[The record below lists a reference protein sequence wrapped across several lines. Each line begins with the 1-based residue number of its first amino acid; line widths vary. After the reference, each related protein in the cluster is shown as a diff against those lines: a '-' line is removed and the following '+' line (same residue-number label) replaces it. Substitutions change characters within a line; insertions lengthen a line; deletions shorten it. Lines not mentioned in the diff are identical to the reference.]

1 MIAKIEKI
9 ARQFRLEAGQQAD
22 RVIASLRQ
30 VTVNTADMIASGKTP
45 VRKIADT
52 GVKLNRISHKGV
64 EKLVK
69 NQASLIETT
78 LDDSAARLKL
88 AARAN
93 DIRTLVGDQIASLG
107 SSRERTIGKA
117 RKNLDI
123 VVDTGTEIRGVVR
136 GAIEELRPVKPVA
149 KKATRAGKKVARK
162 ATATRK
168 SVTKKATATRKSVTK
183 KATATRKT
191 VAKKATAASKST
203 TAKAKS
209 VSKAASRKA
218 AAAKPKLAAVSRA
231 KAA

>member
-1 MIAKIEKI
+1 MNMIAKIEKI
-9 ARQFRLEAGQQAD
+9 ARQFRVEAGQQAD
-22 RVIASLRQ
+22 RVISSLRQ

-88 AARAN
+88 AARAS
-93 DIRTLVGDQIASLG
+93 DIRTLVGDQMASLS
-107 SSRERTIGKA
+107 SSRQRTIGKA
-117 RKNLDI
+117 RKNIDI

-149 KKATRAGKKVARK
+149 KRATRAGKKVA
-162 ATATRK
+162 
-168 SVTKKATATRKSVTK
+168 KKATATRKRVTK

-191 VAKKATAASKST
+191 VARKATAASKST
-203 TAKAKS
+203 AAKAKS
-209 VSKAASRKA
+209 VSKATSKKA
-218 AAAKPKLAAVSRA
+218 AAAKPKLTAVRSN